1 MDLKSDKSKLERT
14 FMKDEVYDVLRKW
27 IITGKLEPGTKLK
40 LQELADILG
49 TSRTPV
55 REALLKL
62 ENDELVIT
70 KANRWTLVAPIDLK
84 NGKNIYSIIWTLEC
98 LGLNQAFPNITSK
111 DINELELFN
120 EKFNVMK
127 TENQLERWQA
137 DNKFHDKIIQ
147 VSNNSE
153 LQKILFDLKVQ
164 VQRIEI
170 KYFNKIDTMHSSYKE
185 HKKIIQAIKES
196 NLDSAK
202 KHLKSNWENSL
213 KRIQKYS
220 NSQ

>member
-1 MDLKSDKSKLERT
+1 MDLKSDKSKLKRT

-84 NGKNIYSIIWTLEC
+84 NAENIYSIIWTLEC
-98 LGLNQAFPNITSK
+98 LGLKQAFPNITSK
-111 DINELELFN
+111 DIKELELFN
-120 EKFNVMK
+120 EKFNIME
-127 TENQLERWQA
+127 TENQLERLEA

-147 VSNNSE
+147 ISKNSE

-170 KYFNKIDTMHSSYKE
+170 KYFNKIDTMHSSYNE
-185 HKKIIQAIKES
+185 HKKIIEAIKES
-196 NLDSAK
+196 NLSFAK
-202 KHLKSNWENSL
+202 KNLKSNWKNSL
-213 KRIQKYS
+213 ERIQNYS
-220 NSQ
+220 DS